1 MPSWHRRRSLRSQ
14 QSRWLQLH
22 QHGQRHKAPQEH
34 DQRLIWT
41 CTAGFELVCQLLQ
54 SRPICPCARNG
65 WTDVEHQTPARFE
78 VRVFQAAVLAQL
90 PVPMFAMTSRYMPS
104 PPVCLSPAGLP
115 LCFLFYAR
123 VRQCREYLSC
133 DGISGAV
140 FGRYRHGYQHFVGM
154 SCCEAIAGETRKNPR
169 RQEACG
175 FLRLCEAV

>member
-1 MPSWHRRRSLRSQ
+1 
-14 QSRWLQLH
+14 
-22 QHGQRHKAPQEH
+22 
-34 DQRLIWT
+34 
-41 CTAGFELVCQLLQ
+41 
-54 SRPICPCARNG
+54 
-65 WTDVEHQTPARFE
+65 
-78 VRVFQAAVLAQL
+78 L

-115 LCFLFYAR
+115 LCFTCLTNVSASAMSTS
-123 VRQCREYLSC
+123 LC

-154 SCCEAIAGETRKNPR
+154 SCYEAIAGETRKNPR